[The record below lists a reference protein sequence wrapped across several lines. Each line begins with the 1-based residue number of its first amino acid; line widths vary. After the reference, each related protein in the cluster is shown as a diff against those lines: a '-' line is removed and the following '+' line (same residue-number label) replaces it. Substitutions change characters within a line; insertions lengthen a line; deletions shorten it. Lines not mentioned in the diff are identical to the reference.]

1 MPVFS
6 FPRYPLWFSLSNSIT
21 MLNIA

>member
-1 MPVFS
+1 MSVFS